1 MLRFTWLTLTTALL
15 LASACTETR
24 RAPGRAEGMN
34 PGECSDGA
42 DNDGDGFFD
51 CNDSDCARAPNCSD
65 GAVPD
70 SSPGDTGGPPGDT
83 GGPPRDAGADTRTGT
98 DTGVTPDTSGGM
110 CIDVSGSW
118 ESTTDC
124 PLLPLGEV
132 LTITRTGDCEFSVST
147 ATATGTATA
156 AGDSFTIMITSP
168 VPVTCTGTYSES
180 MITSDCLG
188 CVAELRPL

>member
-1 MLRFTWLTLTTALL
+1 MLRFTWLTLTIAIL

-24 RAPGRAEGMN
+24 RAAGRVEGMN

-51 CNDSDCARAPNCSD
+51 CNDSDCARAPNCTD

-70 SSPGDTGGPPGDT
+70 SSPGDTGGPP
-83 GGPPRDAGADTRTGT
+83 RDSGADTRTST
-98 DTGVTPDTSGGM
+98 DTGVSPDAPGSM
-110 CIDVSGSW
+110 CIDVTGSW

-132 LTITRTGDCEFSVST
+132 LTITRTGDCEYSVST
-147 ATATGTATA
+147 TMASGTATA
-156 AGDSFTIMITSP
+156 DGDSFTIMITSP
-168 VPVTCTGTYSES
+168 APVTCTGTYSES
-180 MITSDCLG
+180 MIVSDCLG